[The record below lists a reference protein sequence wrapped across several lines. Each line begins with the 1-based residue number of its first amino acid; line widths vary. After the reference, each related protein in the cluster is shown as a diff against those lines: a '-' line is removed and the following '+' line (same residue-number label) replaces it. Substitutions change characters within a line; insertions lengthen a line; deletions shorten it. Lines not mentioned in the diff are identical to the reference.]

1 MLALHAKE
9 VSKLQRIIKLAEKL
23 IANNPKPKRGRP
35 ALNNGNGERTK
46 RANGKRVRRTGKDLV
61 KFRKMLKAELKK
73 GIPVAELAR
82 QQGVSRAYIYQ
93 L

>member
-1 MLALHAKE
+1 MALHAKE

-82 QQGVSRAYIYQ
+82 QQRVSRAYIYQ

>member
-1 MLALHAKE
+1 MALHAKE